1 MLLQND
7 TMPLV
12 TEPTH
17 KVSPESPNKEGVDP
31 GKRIIAKK
39 GRDYLV
45 FRMED
50 IAYFYVD
57 NGVSY
62 LVGKTSSYKY
72 ITDKPLRNI
81 ESTINSPSFFRVS
94 KKYLIHINAVVKF
107 RPTKKGKLELL
118 LNPDPREP
126 IIISQLK
133 APLFKKWLLQN

>member
-1 MLLQND
+1 MLLHND
-7 TMPLV
+7 IMPLV
-12 TEPTH
+12 AESTH
-17 KVSPESPNKEGVDP
+17 RDGPLHKEGLDT

-62 LVGKTSSYKY
+62 LIGRTSNYKY

-81 ESTINSPSFFRVS
+81 EMMINSPSFFRVS

-118 LNPDPREP
+118 LNPDPRET